1 MRIRKILDMSLCF
14 LAIIGLLVVGE
25 YLDVAFIDS
34 QSVTTIDELK
44 NDGLVKEVNDC
55 LPVQRCTENN
65 SVKSAN
71 ICITKVARVLNTI
84 LAFLLAYLTT
94 LLKKTTKY
102 VIITVLTI
110 HHRSSL

>member
-1 MRIRKILDMSLCF
+1 MRIRKILAMSLCF

-44 NDGLVKEVNDC
+44 NDGLVKEVNSC

-65 SVKSAN
+65 SVNSAN
-71 ICITKVARVLNTI
+71 ICYSGGLRLT
-84 LAFLLAYLTT
+84 AFYFQTQIFIPLSKRDTHAAIAASIY
-94 LLKKTTKY
+94 K
-102 VIITVLTI
+102 I
-110 HHRSSL
+110 SG